1 MTPPFPTS
9 DDAKIPAASAASAPA
24 SIPPSTPDDPG
35 DSPRWLSVYVIVKH
49 PGRPPYWL
57 SVGKAFVNTDGSLNV
72 RLDANPIDGKLHIR
86 RPPMREPAAAA
97 SYAATENAAAGAMD
111 SSTGSQ
117 RGSDAAKRPQR
128 PKRAGR

>member
-9 DDAKIPAASAASAPA
+9 DDAKIPAASAGSVPA
-24 SIPPSTPDDPG
+24 SIPPSTPEDPG
-35 DSPRWLSVYVIVKH
+35 DSPRWLAVYVIVKH

-86 RPPMREPAAAA
+86 RPPLREPAGAA
-97 SYAATENAAAGAMD
+97 SQPATENSTDGATENATTWR
-111 SSTGSQ
+111 SRT
-117 RGSDAAKRPQR
+117 DARPR
-128 PKRAGR
+128 PLFPKRGAR